1 MMTKDTIKYWTENN
15 VCMNSDL
22 PLDWCTQD
30 VAGRTKKT
38 FNQKKKSSEDYY
50 ILKELKEI

>member
-1 MMTKDTIKYWTENN
+1 MCALI
-15 VCMNSDL
+15 SDL
-22 PLDWCTQD
+22 PLHWCTHD

-38 FNQKKKSSEDYY
+38 FNQKNNSEDYY